1 MEVLKVTLKQHTPLL
16 HFQPNEPGA
25 TLRASEVKP
34 KLDKYILSKMKVEER
49 CALDYKLSIYAEG
62 DIKEYLAASY
72 LSRRALDTLNRNNI
86 NKIEISP
93 YFAQEKEN
101 KSLVASRNIRQDW
114 KNFPKK
120 GLLNNGNVQLTII
133 GNHEV
138 LELISKYIQYF
149 FLEEN
154 FGTRQ
159 SKGFGSFTVVSIK
172 IHSMGEDKNIR
183 LVNNDEVLSSNNE
196 FCYKS
201 NQSYNINDAFKE
213 ISNVYK
219 IIKSGSNIPYR
230 KSLLMTYFSNHTPK
244 IRWEKKYIKKEFKAI
259 AGKYRLR
266 VNSPQ
271 KVDYNDSGGF
281 KFVRALLGLPNQY
294 EFLLENPPVQNGKM
308 IATIKNNAGIE
319 RFKSPITFK
328 VIDGYIYI
336 IGKRIPEQILDK
348 TFEFSVSVEKDN
360 TFNDVY
366 IGTLETPEYFDLKKF
381 MEYAMRSRTN
391 FRKIKH
397 V

>member
-1 MEVLKVTLKQHTPLL
+1 M
-16 HFQPNEPGA
+16 
-25 TLRASEVKP
+25 
-34 KLDKYILSKMKVEER
+34 
-49 CALDYKLSIYAEG
+49 
-62 DIKEYLAASY
+62 
-72 LSRRALDTLNRNNI
+72 
-86 NKIEISP
+86 
-93 YFAQEKEN
+93 
-101 KSLVASRNIRQDW
+101 
-114 KNFPKK
+114 
-120 GLLNNGNVQLTII
+120 
-133 GNHEV
+133 
-138 LELISKYIQYF
+138 
-149 FLEEN
+149 
-154 FGTRQ
+154 
-159 SKGFGSFTVVSIK
+159 
-172 IHSMGEDKNIR
+172 
-183 LVNNDEVLSSNNE
+183 
-196 FCYKS
+196 
-201 NQSYNINDAFKE
+201 
-213 ISNVYK
+213 
-219 IIKSGSNIPYR
+219 
-230 KSLLMTYFSNHTPK
+230 
-244 IRWEKKYIKKEFKAI
+244 
-259 AGKYRLR
+259 R

-271 KVDYNDSGGF
+271 KVDYDDSGGF

>member
-16 HFQPNEPGA
+16 HFQPNEQGA

-34 KLDKYILSKMKVEER
+34 KLDKYILSKMEVEER
-49 CALDYKLSIYAEG
+49 RALDYKLSIYTEG
-62 DIKEYLAASY
+62 NIKEYLAASY

-201 NQSYNINDAFKE
+201 NQSYNINDA
-213 ISNVYK
+213 
-219 IIKSGSNIPYR
+219 
-230 KSLLMTYFSNHTPK
+230 L
-244 IRWEKKYIKKEFKAI
+244 
-259 AGKYRLR
+259 
-266 VNSPQ
+266 
-271 KVDYNDSGGF
+271 
-281 KFVRALLGLPNQY
+281 RALNL
-294 EFLLENPPVQNGKM
+294 
-308 IATIKNNAGIE
+308 
-319 RFKSPITFK
+319 
-328 VIDGYIYI
+328 
-336 IGKRIPEQILDK
+336 KRSKGE
-348 TFEFSVSVEKDN
+348 
-360 TFNDVY
+360 
-366 IGTLETPEYFDLKKF
+366 
-381 MEYAMRSRTN
+381 A
-391 FRKIKH
+391 
-397 V
+397 